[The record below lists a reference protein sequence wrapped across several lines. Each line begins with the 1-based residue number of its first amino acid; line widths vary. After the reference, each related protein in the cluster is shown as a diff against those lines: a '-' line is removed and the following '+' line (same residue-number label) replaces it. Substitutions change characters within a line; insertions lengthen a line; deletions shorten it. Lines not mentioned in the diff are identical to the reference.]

1 MLNKQQFKQS
11 SIYYEIIQGK
21 MMHSI
26 MLIGADDKMLD
37 IYAQN
42 IITTLFCV
50 DNDKPCGKCINCQK
64 ILHNTF
70 VDVCTFPQNG
80 EVLKSDELSRM
91 LDTVYEMPF
100 ESDKKVY
107 VINNFS
113 NIDQLLQNKLLK
125 TLEEPPEHA
134 YFILKVQNESKVL
147 QTIKSRC
154 QKINVPH
161 LEKKELEEYL
171 KTFGDGTKV
180 DEAIQFCDGSVSKAE
195 HYLKSE
201 NFITNVNFVFNM
213 LQNLKKSWQ
222 IVDFASVLYAKKDE
236 FADIM
241 HIYLKTLQDAI
252 YLVIGMQNKIGLTEH
267 KTELNN
273 IAQTFS
279 LDAMSHMIKS
289 TVLILE
295 KLDRNC
301 NYNTIIDEFLL
312 GILEDKHKWPI

>member
-312 GILEDKHKWPI
+312 DILEDKHKWPI

>member
-273 IAQTFS
+273 IAQTFR